1 MQLNK
6 IFTLNE
12 LIPTLTYD
20 FINYFKKYDL
30 KDKIC
35 VEIGSGDSTFYWSN
49 YFKKIISYEND
60 LNYFND
66 IKQKTKNMLNVEI
79 LKFEKN
85 IFYDVFF
92 KKNIY
97 EADVIIID
105 NNPAFIDRKDFC
117 VFAKENKK
125 EESLIVLD
133 NGTWN
138 IDAYDYLIKNFF
150 CLDFPGINKNNML
163 TVTSLFFKKK
173 TENYFDFSTNK
184 EYEKKAIDTI
194 NKLRKDE

>member
-1 MQLNK
+1 MNLSK
-6 IFTLNE
+6 SFTLNE
-12 LIPTLTYD
+12 LIPRLTYD
-20 FINYFKKYDL
+20 FIDHFKKYDL

-35 VEIGSGDSTFYWSN
+35 VEIGSGNSTIYWSN

-85 IFYDVFF
+85 IFYDVNF
-92 KKNIY
+92 KKNIN

-105 NNPAFIDRKDFC
+105 NNPAFIDRKNFC

-150 CLDFPGINKNNML
+150 CLDFPGINKNNKL
-163 TVTSLFFKKK
+163 TVTSLFFQKK
-173 TENYFDFSTNK
+173 TEAYFNFSIA
-184 EYEKKAIDTI
+184 YEKNVIDAI
-194 NKLRKDE
+194 NKPRKDE